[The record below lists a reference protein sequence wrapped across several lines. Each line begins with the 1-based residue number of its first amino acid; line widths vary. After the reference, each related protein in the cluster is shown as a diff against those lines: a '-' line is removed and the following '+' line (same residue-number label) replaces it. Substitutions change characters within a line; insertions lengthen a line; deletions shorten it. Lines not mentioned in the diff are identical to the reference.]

1 MSASLL
7 EEYIETGNTEA
18 LKQLLIKDP
27 QVINKNT
34 SHQVSPLMLSC
45 YYKKREITA
54 VLLEF
59 LNEINLH
66 EAAAAGRL
74 DIVTHELFNK
84 PAYIDSYS
92 DDGFTPLGLAA
103 YFNHEEVVKYLLSK
117 GADVN
122 LPSKNGYHV
131 FPLHAAVA
139 ADSYEITEYLLEAG
153 AEVNVRQQSGA
164 TPLHS
169 AAQNGNIGI
178 LILLLEKGA
187 DINFRTETGKL
198 AADLAAEKGFKDIA
212 EILV

>member
-1 MSASLL
+1 MSLSTV

-27 QVINKNT
+27 NAVNADT

-74 DIVTHELFNK
+74 DLVTHKLFDK
-84 PAYIDSYS
+84 PETIDSYS
-92 DDGFTPLGLAA
+92 DDGFTPLALAA
-103 YFNHEEVVKYLLSK
+103 YFNHGDVVKYLLSK
-117 GADVN
+117 QAEVN
-122 LPSKNGYHV
+122 LPSKNGFQV
-131 FPLHAAVA
+131 FPLHAAVTA
-139 ADSYEITEYLLEAG
+139 NSYEITEYLLEAG
-153 AEVNVRQQSGA
+153 ADVNVRQQSGV
-164 TPLHS
+164 TPLHT

-187 DINFRTETGKL
+187 DTSFKTEAGKS
-198 AADLAAEKGFKDIA
+198 AADLAAEKGYKDIA
-212 EILV
+212 EILN